1 MRYWHKCSVACAEN
15 RTTATVMAEGDERV
29 LHLWDFPGTLFD
41 NEVFYPDTVMHTI
54 QFDFDNDG

>member
-1 MRYWHKCSVACAEN
+1 
-15 RTTATVMAEGDERV
+15 MAEGDERV